1 MSHHGNKLED
11 FEFHDSEI
19 TSFVLEGDLL
29 KMDVQMLNVHK
40 DVIEG
45 YDTDMELDGAKI
57 IFRGFRLL
65 KVEEPAHEIYFESKE
80 PVVLKTYEEIKASAS
95 LKTYEGKEA
104 QALVLSRFEERFW
117 VYALSFFDSYWVLE
131 GSGYTSGFVNI
142 YFQFDEAEISWD
154 SFAGLAWYEQR
165 KS

>member
-40 DVIEG
+40 DVIDG

-65 KVEEPAHEIYFESKE
+65 KVEEPARVRYSQKGELEE
-80 PVVLKTYEEIKASAS
+80 TVPLKS
-95 LKTYEGKEA
+95 YEGKEA

-117 VYALSFFDSYWVLE
+117 VYALSFFDSCWVLE
-131 GSGYTSGFVNI
+131 GSGCNHSSEVVNI

-154 SFAGLAWYEQR
+154 SFAGPAWYEQR
-165 KS
+165 KL

>member
-19 TSFVLEGDLL
+19 TSCIFEGDLL
-29 KMDVQMLNVHK
+29 KMDIRMLNVHK

-65 KVEEPAHEIYFESKE
+65 KVEEPARVRYSQKGELEE
-80 PVVLKTYEEIKASAS
+80 TVPLKS
-95 LKTYEGKEA
+95 YEGKEA
-104 QALVLSRFEERFW
+104 QTLVLSRFEENFW

-131 GSGYTSGFVNI
+131 GSRCNHSSEVVNI
-142 YFQFDEAEISWD
+142 YFQFDEVEIFWD
-154 SFAGLAWYEQR
+154 GFDRPAWYVR
-165 KS
+165 NR